1 MAFSPSTLNNAGGQ
15 APFGGNVSRQL
26 RHCIA
31 LACLLA
37 PTLAGAQSATVLD
50 DARRLIGEGRAADA
64 YRLLASNEIGLAGQP
79 LYDYLYGVA
88 ALDAGHPAQAITALE
103 RVVANDPGSASARL
117 ELGRA
122 YYEAGNRPAAER
134 QFRAVLAGT
143 PAPTARATANAYLR
157 SMQPQAARASGLRGG
172 YSFGAGYDSNAN
184 ASTSDRTFLGV
195 TLDPASVETSSSFAQ
210 LAGWLDHSRAVGA
223 ESMLATSARLGHR
236 FNPDADF
243 VDQTIAALAT
253 TLHIGNGPTV
263 FSIGGG
269 GYYGLLDGDAHH
281 WVANID
287 LALSRSF
294 GDGWRAT
301 GLARA
306 GLLRYEDDLPGL
318 SVLDMDQQRFAFSL
332 QRLLESGDFGFT
344 VFAGHDDADQAGSP
358 FGNERL
364 GLQFQ
369 AGSQTAGGTGL
380 RVQLGYQDINYDDSP
395 GFFGSIDRSDSA
407 WSAALSAEIHD
418 WPMAGMSL
426 LPRIGWSS
434 NDSNIPLYEYQRFEI
449 GLTLRRSFQ

>member
-1 MAFSPSTLNNAGGQ
+1 
-15 APFGGNVSRQL
+15 VSRQL

-37 PTLAGAQSATVLD
+37 PAIAGAQSATVLD
-50 DARRLIGEGRAADA
+50 DARRLIGEGRANDA
-64 YRLLASNEIGLAGQP
+64 YRLLAANEIQLAGQP

-103 RVVANDPGSASARL
+103 RVVANDPASASARL

-122 YYEAGNRPAAER
+122 YYEAGNRAAAEQ

-143 PAPTARATANAYLR
+143 PSPTARATANVYLR
-157 SMQPQAARASGLRGG
+157 AMQPQAARASGLRGG

-195 TLDPASVETSSSFAQ
+195 TLDPDNVETSSSFAQ
-210 LAGWLDHSRAVGA
+210 LAGWLDHSRAVGQQ
-223 ESMLATSARLGHR
+223 STLATSARLGHR
-236 FNPDADF
+236 FNPAARF
-243 VDQTIAALAT
+243 VDQTIAALAS

-281 WVANID
+281 WVASVD
-287 LALSRSF
+287 LALSRRF

-301 GLARA
+301 GLART
-306 GLLRYEDDLPGL
+306 GLLRYEDDFPGM
-318 SVLDMDQQRFAFSL
+318 SVMDMDQQLLGFSL
-332 QRLLESGDFGFT
+332 QRLVESGDFGFT
-344 VFAGHDDADQAGSP
+344 VFAGNDDADESGSP

-369 AGSQTAGGTGL
+369 GGTQTAKGVGL
-380 RVQLGYQDINYDDSP
+380 RMQLGYQDINYDDSP
-395 GFFGSIDRSDSA
+395 GFFGTTDRSDSA
-407 WSAALSAEIHD
+407 WSAAFSAEFHD
-418 WPMAGMSL
+418 WPVAGMSL
-426 LPRIGWSS
+426 QPRFGWSS
-434 NDSNIPLYEYQRFEI
+434 NDSNIPLYEYDRFEI

>member
-1 MAFSPSTLNNAGGQ
+1 MRAARRPPGGI
-15 APFGGNVSRQL
+15 VSRQL

-37 PTLAGAQSATVLD
+37 PAIVGAQSATVLD

-64 YRLLASNEIGLAGQP
+64 YRLLAANELGLAGQP

-88 ALDAGHPAQAITALE
+88 ALDAGHPAQAISALE

-122 YYEAGNRPAAER
+122 YYEAGNRAAADR
-134 QFRAVLAGT
+134 QFRAVLAGNPP
-143 PAPTARATANAYLR
+143 PAAREIAGAYLR

-195 TLDPASVETSSSFAQ
+195 TLDPDNVETSSTFAQ
-210 LAGWLDHSRAVGA
+210 LAGWLDHSRAVGRQ
-223 ESMLATSARLGHR
+223 STLATSARLGHR
-236 FNPDADF
+236 WNPDAGF

-253 TLHIGNGPTV
+253 TLHIGDGPTV

-281 WVANID
+281 WAASVD
-287 LALSRSF
+287 LALSRRF
-294 GDGWRAT
+294 GAGWRAT
-301 GLARA
+301 GLART
-306 GLLRYEDDLPGL
+306 GLLRYESDFAGL
-318 SVLDMDQQRFAFSL
+318 SVMDMDQQLLAFSL
-332 QRLLESGDFGFT
+332 QRLLESGDFGLT
-344 VFAGHDDADQAGSP
+344 VFAGNDDADQSGSP

-369 AGSQTAGGTGL
+369 AGSRTARGVGL

-395 GFFGSIDRSDSA
+395 GFFGATDRSDSA
-407 WSAALSAEIHD
+407 WSAALSAEFHD
-418 WPMAGMSL
+418 WPAAGLSVT
-426 LPRIGWSS
+426 PRVGWSS
-434 NDSNIPLYEYQRFEI
+434 NDSNIPLYEYDRFEF

>member
-1 MAFSPSTLNNAGGQ
+1 M
-15 APFGGNVSRQL
+15 SRQL

-37 PTLAGAQSATVLD
+37 PAVAGAQSTTVLD

-64 YRLLASNEIGLAGQP
+64 YRLLAANEIGLAGQP

-122 YYEAGNRPAAER
+122 YYEAGNRAAAEQ
-134 QFRAVLAGT
+134 QFRAVLAGNPS
-143 PAPTARATANAYLR
+143 PAARETANAYLR
-157 SMQPQAARASGLRGG
+157 PQQPQAARASGLTGG

-195 TLDPASVETSSSFAQ
+195 TLDPDNVETSSPFAQ
-210 LAGWLDHSRAVGA
+210 LAGWLDHSRAVG
-223 ESMLATSARLGHR
+223 EQSTLATSARLGHR

-263 FSIGGG
+263 FSIGAG

-281 WVANID
+281 WVAGLD
-287 LALSRSF
+287 LALSRRF

-301 GLARA
+301 GLART
-306 GLLRYEDDLPGL
+306 GLLRYEDDFPGM
-318 SVLDMDQQRFAFSL
+318 SVMDMDQQLIGFAL
-332 QRLLESGDFGFT
+332 QRLVESGDFGLT
-344 VFAGHDDADQAGSP
+344 VFAGNDDADESGSP

-369 AGSQTAGGTGL
+369 AGSQTANGVGL

-395 GFFGSIDRSDSA
+395 GFFGTTDRSDSA
-407 WSAALSAEIHD
+407 WSVALSAEFHD
-418 WPMAGMSL
+418 WPVAGMSL
-426 LPRIGWSS
+426 LPRFGWSS
-434 NDSNIPLYEYQRFEI
+434 NDSNIPLYEYDRFEI